1 MDFRKEDTVKSNT
14 KISNCYMVRSDKIWW
29 QFWKRKKKLIEGKD
43 FVVKDGTITL
53 TFVPNDWYTI
63 HYDWGRI

>member
-1 MDFRKEDTVKSNT
+1 
-14 KISNCYMVRSDKIWW
+14 MVRSDKIWW